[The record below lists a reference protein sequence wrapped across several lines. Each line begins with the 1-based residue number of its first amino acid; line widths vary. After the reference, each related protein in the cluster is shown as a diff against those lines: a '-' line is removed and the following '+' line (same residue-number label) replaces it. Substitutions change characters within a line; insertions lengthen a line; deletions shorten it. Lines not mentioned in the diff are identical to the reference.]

1 MQLYVKIQATQCHCT
16 TQVRV
21 KPYGIVAENNLFSF
35 MGGGGGMQQGGGPE
49 DTERALQDS
58 AVGVQSRRG
67 EGQRVS
73 SFSSQILPHIFKAF
87 FSLKTLIF

>member
-1 MQLYVKIQATQCHCT
+1 MQLYVKIQAAQCHCT
-16 TQVRV
+16 TQVRA

-58 AVGVQSRRG
+58 AVGVQSRRRKDRG
-67 EGQRVS
+67 PPPFPVRS
-73 SFSSQILPHIFKAF
+73 CLT
-87 FSLKTLIF
+87 SLRPLFP